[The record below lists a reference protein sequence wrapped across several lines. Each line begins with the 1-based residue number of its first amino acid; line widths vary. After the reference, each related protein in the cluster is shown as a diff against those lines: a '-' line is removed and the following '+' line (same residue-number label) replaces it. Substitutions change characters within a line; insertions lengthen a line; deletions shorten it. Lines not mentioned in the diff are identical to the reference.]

1 MICPGFSQD
10 LHLPSPPIFVTVAR
24 APKDLSFGMEAAEA
38 AERGDIGSAPQ
49 HRFSIVFPKKRFDKY
64 R

>member
-1 MICPGFSQD
+1 MSWVFPRSSPTKPPD
-10 LHLPSPPIFVTVAR
+10 LPRDVTVAR

-49 HRFSIVFPKKRFDKY
+49 LGLPQ
-64 R
+64 